1 VIMYNTY
8 EIRWW

>member
-1 VIMYNTY
+1 MYNTY